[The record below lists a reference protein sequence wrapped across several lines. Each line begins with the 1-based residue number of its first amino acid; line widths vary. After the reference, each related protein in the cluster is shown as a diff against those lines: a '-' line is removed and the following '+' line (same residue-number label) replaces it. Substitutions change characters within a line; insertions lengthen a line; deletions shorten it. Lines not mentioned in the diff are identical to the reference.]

1 MQKIKTRTS
10 LVVVVQ
16 VREADGVLLVAAFS
30 DRGTIAVALSSTFTG
45 VFSVASSTI
54 FSTMATR

>member
-1 MQKIKTRTS
+1 MA
-10 LVVVVQ
+10 VVQ

-30 DRGTIAVALSSTFTG
+30 DRGTIAVALSSTFMA

-54 FSTMATR
+54 LSVIATR